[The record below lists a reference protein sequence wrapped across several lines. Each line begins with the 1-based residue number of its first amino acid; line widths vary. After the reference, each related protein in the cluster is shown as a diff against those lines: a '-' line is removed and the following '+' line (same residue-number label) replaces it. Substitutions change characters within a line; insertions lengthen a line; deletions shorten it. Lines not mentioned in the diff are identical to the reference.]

1 MKEETPLER
10 SVPTPVSEFGIS
22 REPAHT
28 PVSHI
33 YAAGVSWPA
42 VMGGAFV
49 TAALSLIL
57 LSLGTGLGLSSI
69 SPWANTGASASTIG
83 TAAIV
88 WVIMMQLIAS
98 AMGGYLAGRLRTK
111 WVSTHSDEVYFRD
124 TAHGF
129 LAWAVAVVITAA
141 FLASAAA
148 SMAGGAVQ
156 AGPSATA
163 AGGAAAIVNDADAY
177 FVDMLLR
184 SDHLSTAGSDSQVRA
199 ESGRI
204 FANALR
210 QHDLPGADEAYLA
223 QLVSVKTGLSRADA
237 DKRVSDVVAQAKQAA
252 DATRKTAAH
261 LSLWIFVAL
270 LVGAFSAS
278 LAATFGGSQRDHVV
292 IV

>member
-1 MKEETPLER
+1 MER
-10 SVPTPVSEFGIS
+10 PVLTPVSEFVAS
-22 REPAHT
+22 HESTHT
-28 PVSHI
+28 PISHVHS
-33 YAAGVSWPA
+33 AGVSWPA

-49 TAALSLIL
+49 TAAISLIL

-69 SPWANTGASASTIG
+69 SPWTNTGASASTIG

-111 WVSTHSDEVYFRD
+111 WVSIHSDEVYFRD

-148 SMAGGAVQ
+148 SMAGGAMQ
-156 AGPSATA
+156 AGAPATA
-163 AGGAAAIVNDADAY
+163 TGAAAMANDADAY

-184 SDHLSTAGSDSQVRA
+184 SDHPSTAGNDSLVRA
-199 ESGRI
+199 EFGRI
-204 FANALR
+204 FAHALL
-210 QHDLPGADEAYLA
+210 HNDLLAADQAYLA
-223 QLVSVKTGLSRADA
+223 QLVSARTGLNPADA
-237 DKRVSDVVAQAKQAA
+237 DKRVSDVVAQARQAA
-252 DATRKTAAH
+252 DTARKAAAH

-278 LAATFGGSQRDHVV
+278 LSATFGGSQRDHVV
-292 IV
+292 VV

>member
-1 MKEETPLER
+1 
-10 SVPTPVSEFGIS
+10 
-22 REPAHT
+22 
-28 PVSHI
+28 
-33 YAAGVSWPA
+33 
-42 VMGGAFV
+42 MGGAFV
-49 TAALSLIL
+49 TAAISLIL

-69 SPWANTGASASTIG
+69 SPWTNTGASASTIG

-111 WVSTHSDEVYFRD
+111 WVSIHSDEVYFRD

-148 SMAGGAVQ
+148 SMAGGAMQ
-156 AGPSATA
+156 AGPPATA
-163 AGGAAAIVNDADAY
+163 TGAAAMANDADAY

-184 SDHLSTAGSDSQVRA
+184 SDHPSTAGNDSLVRA
-199 ESGRI
+199 EFGRI
-204 FANALR
+204 FAHALL
-210 QHDLPGADEAYLA
+210 HNDLLAADQAYLA
-223 QLVSVKTGLSRADA
+223 QLVSARTGLNPADA
-237 DKRVSDVVAQAKQAA
+237 DKRVSDVVAQARQAA
-252 DATRKTAAH
+252 DTARKAAAH

-278 LAATFGGSQRDHVV
+278 LSATFGGSQRDHVV
-292 IV
+292 VV

>member
-1 MKEETPLER
+1 MER
-10 SVPTPVSEFGIS
+10 PVLTPVSEFVAS
-22 REPAHT
+22 HESTHT
-28 PVSHI
+28 PISHVHS
-33 YAAGVSWPA
+33 AGVSWPA

-49 TAALSLIL
+49 TAATSLIL

-111 WVSTHSDEVYFRD
+111 WVSIHSDEVYFRD

-148 SMAGGAVQ
+148 SMAGGAMQ
-156 AGPSATA
+156 AGAPATA
-163 AGGAAAIVNDADAY
+163 TGAAAMANDADAY

-184 SDHLSTAGSDSQVRA
+184 SDHPSTAGNDSLVRA
-199 ESGRI
+199 EFGRI
-204 FANALR
+204 FAHALL
-210 QHDLPGADEAYLA
+210 HNDLPAADQAYLA
-223 QLVSVKTGLSRADA
+223 QLVSARTGLNPADA
-237 DKRVSDVVAQAKQAA
+237 DKRVSDVVAQARQAA
-252 DATRKTAAH
+252 DTARKAAAY

-278 LAATFGGSQRDHVV
+278 LSATFGGSQRDHVV
-292 IV
+292 VV

>member
-1 MKEETPLER
+1 MER

-22 REPAHT
+22 RESTHT
-28 PVSHI
+28 PVSHVHS
-33 YAAGVSWPA
+33 AGVSWPA

-69 SPWANTGASASTIG
+69 SPWANTGASASAIG
-83 TAAIV
+83 TAAIL
-88 WVIMMQLIAS
+88 WVIMMQLVAS
-98 AMGGYLAGRLRTK
+98 AMGGYLAGRLRVK
-111 WVSTHSDEVYFRD
+111 WVSVHSDEVYFRD

-129 LAWAVAVVITAA
+129 LAWAVAVVITGA

-148 SMAGGAVQ
+148 SMAGAAMQPGT
-156 AGPSATA
+156 SATA
-163 AGGAAAIVNDADAY
+163 TTSVVAGVNDADAY

-184 SDHLSTAGSDSQVRA
+184 ADHPNPAGNDSPVRA

-210 QHDLPGADEAYLA
+210 QNDLPAADQAYLA
-223 QLVSVKTGLSRADA
+223 QLVSAKTGLSPAEA
-237 DKRVSDVVAQAKQAA
+237 DKRVSDVVAQARQAA
-252 DATRKTAAH
+252 DTARKAAAH

-278 LAATFGGSQRDHVV
+278 LAATVGGSQRDHVV
-292 IV
+292 VV

>member
-1 MKEETPLER
+1 MKEDHMER
-10 SVPTPVSEFGIS
+10 SIPVPESGVS
-22 REPAHT
+22 REPAYT

-33 YAAGVSWPA
+33 HSAGVSWPA

-69 SPWANTGASASTIG
+69 SPWTNTGASASTIG

-111 WVSTHSDEVYFRD
+111 WVSIHSDEVYFRD

-141 FLASAAA
+141 FLASTAA
-148 SMAGGAVQ
+148 SMAGGALQ

-163 AGGAAAIVNDADAY
+163 TSGAAAIVNEAEAY

-184 SDHLSTAGSDSQVRA
+184 SDHPSTAANDSLVRA

-204 FANALR
+204 FAHALR
-210 QHDLPGADEAYLA
+210 QNDLPATDQAYLA
-223 QLVSVKTGLSRADA
+223 QLVSANTGLSKADA
-237 DKRVSDVVAQAKQAA
+237 DKRVSDVVGQAKQATDTA
-252 DATRKTAAH
+252 RKTAAH
-261 LSLWIFVAL
+261 LSLWIFIAL

>member
-1 MKEETPLER
+1 MER
-10 SVPTPVSEFGIS
+10 PVLTPVSEFVAS
-22 REPAHT
+22 HESTHT
-28 PVSHI
+28 PISHVHS
-33 YAAGVSWPA
+33 AGVSWPA

-49 TAALSLIL
+49 TAAISLIL

-69 SPWANTGASASTIG
+69 SPWTNTGASASTIG

-111 WVSTHSDEVYFRD
+111 WVSIHSDEVYFRD

-148 SMAGGAVQ
+148 SMAGGAMQ
-156 AGPSATA
+156 AGAPATA
-163 AGGAAAIVNDADAY
+163 TGAAAMANDADAY

-184 SDHLSTAGSDSQVRA
+184 SDHPSTAGNDSLVRA
-199 ESGRI
+199 EFGRI
-204 FANALR
+204 FAHALL
-210 QHDLPGADEAYLA
+210 HNDLPAADQAYLA
-223 QLVSVKTGLSRADA
+223 QLVSARTGLNPADA
-237 DKRVSDVVAQAKQAA
+237 DKRVSDVVAQARQAA
-252 DATRKTAAH
+252 DTARKAAAY

-278 LAATFGGSQRDHVV
+278 LSATFGGSQRDHVV
-292 IV
+292 VV

>member
-1 MKEETPLER
+1 MER
-10 SVPTPVSEFGIS
+10 PVLTPVSEFVAS
-22 REPAHT
+22 HESTHT
-28 PVSHI
+28 PISHVHS
-33 YAAGVSWPA
+33 AGVSWPA

-49 TAALSLIL
+49 TAAISLIL

-69 SPWANTGASASTIG
+69 SPWTNTGASASTIG
-83 TAAIV
+83 TAAVV

-111 WVSTHSDEVYFRD
+111 WVSIHSDEVYFRD

-148 SMAGGAVQ
+148 SMAGGAMQ
-156 AGPSATA
+156 AGAPATA
-163 AGGAAAIVNDADAY
+163 TGAAAMANDADAY

-184 SDHLSTAGSDSQVRA
+184 SDHPSTAGNDSLVRA
-199 ESGRI
+199 EFGRI
-204 FANALR
+204 FAHAVLHN
-210 QHDLPGADEAYLA
+210 DLPAADQAYLA
-223 QLVSVKTGLSRADA
+223 QLVSARTGLNPADA
-237 DKRVSDVVAQAKQAA
+237 DKRVSDVVAQARQAA
-252 DATRKTAAH
+252 DTARKAAAH

-278 LAATFGGSQRDHVV
+278 LSATFGGSQRDHVV
-292 IV
+292 VV

>member
-1 MKEETPLER
+1 MER
-10 SVPTPVSEFGIS
+10 SVVTPVSEVGIS

-33 YAAGVSWPA
+33 HSAGVSWPA

-111 WVSTHSDEVYFRD
+111 WVSIHSDEVYFRD

-148 SMAGGAVQ
+148 SMAGGAMQ
-156 AGPSATA
+156 AGASGTAPAGA
-163 AGGAAAIVNDADAY
+163 AGIVNDADAY

-184 SDHLSTAGSDSQVRA
+184 SDHPSTAGNDSLVRA

-210 QHDLPGADEAYLA
+210 QNDLPAADEAYLA

-252 DATRKTAAH
+252 DATRKAAAH

>member
-1 MKEETPLER
+1 MER
-10 SVPTPVSEFGIS
+10 SVVTPVSELGIS
-22 REPAHT
+22 REPGHT
-28 PVSHI
+28 PVSHVHSV
-33 YAAGVSWPA
+33 GVSWPA

-69 SPWANTGASASTIG
+69 SPWTNTGASASTIG
-83 TAAIV
+83 AAAIV

-111 WVSTHSDEVYFRD
+111 WVSIHSDEVYFRD

-129 LAWAVAVVITAA
+129 LAWAVAAVITAA

-148 SMAGGAVQ
+148 SMAGGAMQ
-156 AGPSATA
+156 SGASAT
-163 AGGAAAIVNDADAY
+163 GTTGAAAIVNDADAY

-184 SDHLSTAGSDSQVRA
+184 SDHPTMAGNDSPVRA
-199 ESGRI
+199 ECGRI

-210 QHDLPGADEAYLA
+210 QNDLPAADQAYLA
-223 QLVSVKTGLSRADA
+223 QLVSAKTGLSQADA

-252 DATRKTAAH
+252 DAARKAAAH

-292 IV
+292 VV

>member
-1 MKEETPLER
+1 MER
-10 SVPTPVSEFGIS
+10 PVLTPVSEFVAS
-22 REPAHT
+22 HESTHT
-28 PVSHI
+28 PISHVHS
-33 YAAGVSWPA
+33 AGVSWPA

-49 TAALSLIL
+49 TAATSLIL

-111 WVSTHSDEVYFRD
+111 WVSIHSDEVYFRD

-148 SMAGGAVQ
+148 SMAGGAMQ
-156 AGPSATA
+156 AGAPATA
-163 AGGAAAIVNDADAY
+163 TGAAAMANDADAY

-184 SDHLSTAGSDSQVRA
+184 SDHPSTAGNDSLVRA
-199 ESGRI
+199 EFGRI
-204 FANALR
+204 FAHALL
-210 QHDLPGADEAYLA
+210 HNDLPAADQAYLA
-223 QLVSVKTGLSRADA
+223 QLVSARTGLNPADA
-237 DKRVSDVVAQAKQAA
+237 DKRVSDVVAQARQAA
-252 DATRKTAAH
+252 DTARKAAAH

-278 LAATFGGSQRDHVV
+278 LSATFGGSQRDHVV
-292 IV
+292 VV

>member
-1 MKEETPLER
+1 MER
-10 SVPTPVSEFGIS
+10 PVLTPVSEFVAS
-22 REPAHT
+22 HESTHT
-28 PVSHI
+28 PISHVHS
-33 YAAGVSWPA
+33 AGVSWPA

-49 TAALSLIL
+49 TAAISLIL

-69 SPWANTGASASTIG
+69 SPWTNTGASASTIG

-111 WVSTHSDEVYFRD
+111 WVSIHSDEVYFRD

-148 SMAGGAVQ
+148 SMAGGAMQ
-156 AGPSATA
+156 AGAPATA
-163 AGGAAAIVNDADAY
+163 TGAAAMANDADAY

-184 SDHLSTAGSDSQVRA
+184 SDHPSTAGNDSLVRA
-199 ESGRI
+199 EFGRI
-204 FANALR
+204 FAHALL
-210 QHDLPGADEAYLA
+210 HNDLLAADQAYLA
-223 QLVSVKTGLSRADA
+223 QLVSARTGLNPADA

-252 DATRKTAAH
+252 DTARKAAAH

-278 LAATFGGSQRDHVV
+278 LSATFGGSQRDHVV
-292 IV
+292 VV

>member
-1 MKEETPLER
+1 MER
-10 SVPTPVSEFGIS
+10 PVLTPVSEFVAS
-22 REPAHT
+22 HESTHT
-28 PVSHI
+28 PISHVHS
-33 YAAGVSWPA
+33 AGVSWPA

-49 TAALSLIL
+49 TAAISLIL

-69 SPWANTGASASTIG
+69 SPWTNTGASASTIG
-83 TAAIV
+83 AAAIV

-111 WVSTHSDEVYFRD
+111 WVSIHSDEVYFRD

-148 SMAGGAVQ
+148 SMAGGAMQ
-156 AGPSATA
+156 AGAPATA
-163 AGGAAAIVNDADAY
+163 TGAAAMANDADAY

-184 SDHLSTAGSDSQVRA
+184 SDHPSTAGNDSLVRA
-199 ESGRI
+199 EFGHI
-204 FANALR
+204 FAHALL
-210 QHDLPGADEAYLA
+210 HNDLPAADQAYLA
-223 QLVSVKTGLSRADA
+223 QLVSARTGLNPADA
-237 DKRVSDVVAQAKQAA
+237 DKRVSDVVAQARQAA
-252 DATRKTAAH
+252 DTARKAAAH

-278 LAATFGGSQRDHVV
+278 LSATFGGSQRDHVV
-292 IV
+292 VV

>member
-1 MKEETPLER
+1 MER
-10 SVPTPVSEFGIS
+10 PVLTPVSEFVAS
-22 REPAHT
+22 HESTHT
-28 PVSHI
+28 PISHVHS
-33 YAAGVSWPA
+33 AGVSWPA

-49 TAALSLIL
+49 TAAISLIL

-69 SPWANTGASASTIG
+69 SPWTNTGASASTIG
-83 TAAIV
+83 AAAIV

-111 WVSTHSDEVYFRD
+111 WVSIHSDEVYFRD

-148 SMAGGAVQ
+148 SMAGGVMQ
-156 AGPSATA
+156 AGAPAMAT
-163 AGGAAAIVNDADAY
+163 GAAAMANDVDAY

-184 SDHLSTAGSDSQVRA
+184 SDHPSTAGNDSLVRA
-199 ESGRI
+199 EFGRI
-204 FANALR
+204 LAHALL
-210 QHDLPGADEAYLA
+210 HNDLPAADQAYLA
-223 QLVSVKTGLSRADA
+223 QLVSARAGLNPADA
-237 DKRVSDVVAQAKQAA
+237 DKRVSDVVAQARQAA
-252 DATRKTAAH
+252 DTARKAAAH

-278 LAATFGGSQRDHVV
+278 LSATFGGSQRDHVV
-292 IV
+292 VV

>member
-1 MKEETPLER
+1 MER
-10 SVPTPVSEFGIS
+10 PVLTPVSEFVAS
-22 REPAHT
+22 HEYTHT
-28 PVSHI
+28 PISHVHS
-33 YAAGVSWPA
+33 AGVSWPA

-49 TAALSLIL
+49 TAAISLIL

-69 SPWANTGASASTIG
+69 SPWTNTGASASTIG

-111 WVSTHSDEVYFRD
+111 WVSIHSDEVYFRD

-148 SMAGGAVQ
+148 SMAGGAMQ
-156 AGPSATA
+156 AGAPATA
-163 AGGAAAIVNDADAY
+163 TGAAAMANDADAY

-184 SDHLSTAGSDSQVRA
+184 SDHPSTAGNDSLVRA
-199 ESGRI
+199 EFGRI
-204 FANALR
+204 FAHALL
-210 QHDLPGADEAYLA
+210 HNDLPAADQAYLA
-223 QLVSVKTGLSRADA
+223 QLVSARTGLNPADA
-237 DKRVSDVVAQAKQAA
+237 DKRVSDVVAQARQAA
-252 DATRKTAAH
+252 DTARKAAAH

-278 LAATFGGSQRDHVV
+278 LSATFGGSQRDHVV
-292 IV
+292 VV

>member
-1 MKEETPLER
+1 MER
-10 SVPTPVSEFGIS
+10 PVLTPVSEFVAS
-22 REPAHT
+22 HESTHT
-28 PVSHI
+28 PISHVHS
-33 YAAGVSWPA
+33 AGVSWPA

-49 TAALSLIL
+49 TAAISLIL

-69 SPWANTGASASTIG
+69 SPWTNTGASASTIG

-111 WVSTHSDEVYFRD
+111 WVSIHSDEVYFRD

-148 SMAGGAVQ
+148 SMAGGAMQ
-156 AGPSATA
+156 AGAPGMAT
-163 AGGAAAIVNDADAY
+163 GAAAMANDADAY

-184 SDHLSTAGSDSQVRA
+184 SDHPSTAGNDSLVRA
-199 ESGRI
+199 EFGRI
-204 FANALR
+204 FAHALL
-210 QHDLPGADEAYLA
+210 HNDLPAADQAYLA
-223 QLVSVKTGLSRADA
+223 QLVSARTGLNPADA
-237 DKRVSDVVAQAKQAA
+237 DKRVSDVVAQARQAA
-252 DATRKTAAH
+252 DTARKAAAH

-278 LAATFGGSQRDHVV
+278 LSATFGGSQRDHVV
-292 IV
+292 VV

>member
-1 MKEETPLER
+1 MER
-10 SVPTPVSEFGIS
+10 PVLTPVSEFVAS
-22 REPAHT
+22 HESTHT
-28 PVSHI
+28 PISHVNS
-33 YAAGVSWPA
+33 AGVSWPA

-49 TAALSLIL
+49 TAAISLIL

-69 SPWANTGASASTIG
+69 SPWTNTGVSASTIG

-111 WVSTHSDEVYFRD
+111 WVSIHSDEVYFRD

-148 SMAGGAVQ
+148 SMAGGAMQ
-156 AGPSATA
+156 AGAPATA
-163 AGGAAAIVNDADAY
+163 TGAAAMANDADAY

-184 SDHLSTAGSDSQVRA
+184 SDHPSTAGNDSLVRA
-199 ESGRI
+199 EFGRI
-204 FANALR
+204 FAHALL
-210 QHDLPGADEAYLA
+210 HNDLPAADQSYLA
-223 QLVSVKTGLSRADA
+223 QLVSARTGLNPADA
-237 DKRVSDVVAQAKQAA
+237 DKRVSDVVAQARQAA
-252 DATRKTAAH
+252 DTARKAAAH

-278 LAATFGGSQRDHVV
+278 LSATFGGSQRDHVV
-292 IV
+292 VV

>member
-1 MKEETPLER
+1 MER
-10 SVPTPVSEFGIS
+10 PVLTPVSEFVAS
-22 REPAHT
+22 HESTHT
-28 PVSHI
+28 PISHVHS
-33 YAAGVSWPA
+33 AGVSWPA

-49 TAALSLIL
+49 TAAISLIL

-69 SPWANTGASASTIG
+69 SPWTNTGASASTIG
-83 TAAIV
+83 AAAIV

-111 WVSTHSDEVYFRD
+111 WVSIHSDEVYFRD

-148 SMAGGAVQ
+148 SMAGGAMQ
-156 AGPSATA
+156 AGASATA
-163 AGGAAAIVNDADAY
+163 TGAAAMANDADAY

-184 SDHLSTAGSDSQVRA
+184 SAQPSTAGNDSLVRA

-204 FANALR
+204 FAHALL
-210 QHDLPGADEAYLA
+210 HNDLPAADQVYLA
-223 QLVSVKTGLSRADA
+223 QLVSARTGLSPADA
-237 DKRVSDVVAQAKQAA
+237 DKRVSDVVAQATQAA
-252 DATRKTAAH
+252 DAARKAAAH

-278 LAATFGGSQRDHVV
+278 LTATFGGSQRDHVV
-292 IV
+292 VV